1 MRPACIV
8 LLLTAAVSCTRDA
21 PPPPQTDTPRPG
33 IAAVDSVPPPPV
45 GLHWNTAAGPL
56 LLVVGERPQ
65 EAIAVLPYAFGDAV
79 PDTLDVSEHVGSSA
93 TLFGPGGEVTT
104 APLADDAG
112 EWGLTT
118 CNAWPVLSLPAGT
131 PPWTVGFIGDDV
143 AAYPLDSVQAMPRGD
158 SLALVTQLA
167 RLASG
172 AGINLAGPHAEQ
184 FRGLPFVVYDARRF
198 RHDSLEVLVAQI
210 VRRVNQE
217 ASPLEEHTLMI
228 VERPA
233 GTGTWRVARVE
244 WTVGREES
252 VRRQQ
257 LLAAVR
263 IGGRPALVF
272 TREDGATVHHAIQW
286 RGTGSW
292 STRWSSAPS
301 HC

>member
-1 MRPACIV
+1 MRLACIV
-8 LLLTAAVSCTRDA
+8 PILMVVVSCTRDA
-21 PPPPQTDTPRPG
+21 PPPAQPDTPGPG
-33 IAAVDSVPPPPV
+33 LSPVDSAPPPAPA
-45 GLHWNTAAGPL
+45 LHWNPAAGPL

-65 EAIAVLPYAFGDAV
+65 EAIAVLPWAFGDAA
-79 PDTLDVSEHVGSSA
+79 PDTLDVSEYVGSSA
-93 TLFGPGGEVTT
+93 TLFGPGGEVAT

-112 EWGLTT
+112 EWGWTT
-118 CNAWPVLSLPAGT
+118 CNAWPVMSLPAGT
-131 PPWTVGFIGDDV
+131 PAWTVGFVSDDV
-143 AAYPLDSVQAMPRGD
+143 AAYPLDSVQAMPAAD
-158 SLALVTQLA
+158 SLALVTQVA

-210 VRRVNQE
+210 VRRINQE

-228 VERPA
+228 AERAA
-233 GTGTWRVARVE
+233 GRTAWRVARVE
-244 WTVGREES
+244 WSAGHEES

-263 IGGRPALVF
+263 VGDKLALIF
-272 TREDGATVHHAIQW
+272 TREEGSAVHHVIQW

-292 STRWSSAPS
+292 STRWASPPS
-301 HC
+301 RC